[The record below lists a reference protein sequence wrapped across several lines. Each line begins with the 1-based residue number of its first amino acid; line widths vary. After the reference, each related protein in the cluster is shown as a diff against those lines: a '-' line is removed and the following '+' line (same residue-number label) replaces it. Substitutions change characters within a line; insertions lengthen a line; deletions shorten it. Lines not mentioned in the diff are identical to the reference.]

1 MADFST
7 EAYDRLD
14 KKIIENKRKGRI
26 IDSSVLVAKMRFYL
40 EREKSSYRNRGIH
53 EIEPRDK
60 AETIKFFLGNLRCDF
75 KLTDVIENEAIPDK
89 EEVNKI
95 FTEFIE
101 WFYNYSAICQMR
113 DIGLLGT
120 EEIVNV
126 EYDQIE
132 KIDKDAPE
140 NFEEEILILKDKR
153 EIGVFKTE
161 IFEFRPANGKQLRE
175 AFKGTRF
182 EKKD

>member
-1 MADFST
+1 MTDFST

-14 KKIIENKRKGRI
+14 DKIKANKRKGQI
-26 IDSSVLVAKMRFYL
+26 IDSSVLVDKMRFYL

-120 EEIVNV
+120 EKIISV

-132 KIDKDAPE
+132 KIEKDSPE

-153 EIGVFKTE
+153 EVGVFTTE
-161 IFEFRPANGKQLRE
+161 GFEFRGANGKQLRE
-175 AFKGTRF
+175 AMKRIGF